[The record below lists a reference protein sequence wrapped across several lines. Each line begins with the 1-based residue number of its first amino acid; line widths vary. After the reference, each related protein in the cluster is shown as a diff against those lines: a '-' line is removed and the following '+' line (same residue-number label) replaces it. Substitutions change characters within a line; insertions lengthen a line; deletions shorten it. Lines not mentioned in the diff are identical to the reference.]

1 MGKGA
6 PSAPPPTPPGD
17 TAKADYGAQVAN
29 QGFVMQNATP
39 DQYIDGVSQ
48 VTYKNYGLPTQELG
62 NGKTVPGGEGVSEV
76 HTGFAPGSKIE
87 NMFGTLMNAADQR
100 ANAIPTT
107 DWNPN
112 LNTDQFRQSYI
123 DQGWQDYQP
132 EAKRQED
139 AWRVQR
145 AERGLDTGGTIDTD
159 VNNRMDE
166 QRQQYGK
173 TLTNAATQ
181 AAAAREGQQFQQQLT
196 QRQLASAETTQA
208 QSQIQSALA
217 ALQGRDAP
225 LAQAAPFQSNMAQIV
240 GNYDNANAQINAA
253 AMRAGSAGL
262 GAGAGLLGSIIGA
275 IPWSDERLKEDV
287 KKVGETSDD
296 QNVYTFK
303 YKADPQHKSHM
314 GLLAQEVEKKHP
326 DAVAEIAGYKAVDY
340 PAATTDKA
348 ALAKMLRYNRAR
360 A

>member
-6 PSAPPPTPPGD
+6 PSAPPPTPPEK
-17 TAKADYGAQVAN
+17 TAQADFGNQYALHGAVAKD
-29 QGFVMQNATP
+29 FTP
-39 DQYIDGVSQ
+39 DQFSPGGTVSYDKY
-48 VTYKNYGLPTQELG
+48 TLPDRDIG
-62 NGKTVPGGEGVSEV
+62 GGKILPGGEGVSAV
-76 HTGFAPGSKIE
+76 HTEFSPEFQSL
-87 NMFGTLMNAADQR
+87 FDTLTNATQQR
-100 ANAIPTT
+100 AEAIPTT

-166 QRQQYGK
+166 QRQNYGK

-225 LAQAAPFQSNMAQIV
+225 LAQVAPFQSNMAQIV